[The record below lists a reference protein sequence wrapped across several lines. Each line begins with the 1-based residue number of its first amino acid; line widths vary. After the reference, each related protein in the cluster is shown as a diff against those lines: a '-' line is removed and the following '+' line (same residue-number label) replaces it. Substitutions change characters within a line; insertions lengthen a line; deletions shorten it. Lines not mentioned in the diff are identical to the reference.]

1 MRRRD
6 SSCGAFC
13 IFPNKFN
20 LDDLSR
26 SRDWPVTRATV
37 LSAVYPRADYGC
49 TVATVYYEYIVDGKK
64 VRRGFCEAVYRAGAG
79 RTIGRLGRVGHACA
93 LVSGSASGVRGD
105 LLQRCDGRRF
115 SLKERERVPSGDKMQ
130 NRKFGFYLRFTVI
143 AALGTIIASSVA
155 SGQVADRPWMN
166 PKLSPEERADMVLKQ
181 MTLDEKLALLHG
193 NGMAHAPQWQM
204 PLTYLANGGA
214 GYVEGVKRLGIPALL
229 ISDAGYGV
237 RDSGANGRYSTAMPS
252 SLGAAASW
260 DQDSACEF
268 GTVIGQE
275 LRAQGFNMT
284 LGGGVDLAREPRN
297 GRSFEYAGEDPLL
310 AGTVVGNLM
319 KCEAGQHVVGDIKHY
334 VMNDQETAR
343 FFVNAVISKR
353 AMQESDLLAFHIAI
367 SIANPG
373 AVMCSYN
380 RINGEFG
387 CENSYTLRDVLEKE
401 WGFKGFVISDW
412 GGTHSTE
419 KASAAGLD
427 QEQPMADFFGPKLKE
442 AVEGGK
448 IPLSEI
454 DEHVRRVLYAEFLSG
469 IVDDPSHL
477 GVVDVEKGFETS
489 QRIEEKSIVLLK
501 NSPTVLPI
509 DRAKVHTIAI
519 IGAHADVGMISGGGS
534 AQVDPPGG
542 NAIMP
547 PGKGATIWQKPV
559 WFPTSPLKALQTKLP
574 NAKIDFDPGTDPK
587 SAANLAKSADLAIV
601 FAYQWL
607 AEDMDVP
614 SLSLP
619 SNQDALIEQVAAANP
634 NTIVVLETGTTVTM
648 PWIDK
653 VAGVV
658 EAWYAGSSGHKALA
672 NVLVGDVNPA
682 GKLPLSFPKSEADLP
697 HPDAPKI
704 PSESQVRAGDVAEN
718 GAPTANA
725 SARAGYAVHYD
736 EGPEVGYKWYE
747 AQNKKLLFPFG
758 FGLSYTTYAYSG
770 LSVDSIAKTARF
782 TIKNTGAR
790 TGTEIA
796 QVYGRLPKGSDE
808 PFKRLVGWKRITL
821 APGESQTVTVAI
833 DDRVLK
839 TFDEEKNAWNLPP
852 GEYQVL
858 AGSSSD
864 NTPLTASL
872 VLR

>member
-1 MRRRD
+1 M
-6 SSCGAFC
+6 S
-13 IFPNKFN
+13 
-20 LDDLSR
+20 
-26 SRDWPVTRATV
+26 PV
-37 LSAVYPRADYGC
+37 
-49 TVATVYYEYIVDGKK
+49 
-64 VRRGFCEAVYRAGAG
+64 G
-79 RTIGRLGRVGHACA
+79 R
-93 LVSGSASGVRGD
+93 
-105 LLQRCDGRRF
+105 Q
-115 SLKERERVPSGDKMQ
+115 MQ
-130 NRKFGFYLRFTVI
+130 NRKFGFYLLCTVI
-143 AALGTIIASSVA
+143 ATLGTIVATSVA
-155 SGQVADRPWMN
+155 AAQAADRPWMN
-166 PKLSPEERADMVLKQ
+166 PSLSPEARADLVLKQ
-181 MTLDEKLALLHG
+181 LTLDEKLALLHG

-204 PLTYLANGGA
+204 PLSHLTNGGA
-214 GYVEGVKRLGIPALL
+214 GYVEGVKRLGIPPLV

-260 DQDSACEF
+260 DQDSACDF

-319 KCEAGQHVVGDIKHY
+319 KCEQAQHVVGDIKHY
-334 VMNDQETAR
+334 VMNDQETGR

-380 RINGEFG
+380 RINGDFG

-427 QEQPMADFFGPKLKE
+427 QEQPMAEFFGPKLKE
-442 AVEGGK
+442 AVEAGK
-448 IPLSEI
+448 VPLSEI
-454 DEHVRRVLYAEFLSG
+454 DDHARRILYAEFLSG
-469 IVDDPSHL
+469 IVDDPPQK
-477 GVVDVEKGFETS
+477 GVVDVEKGFDVS
-489 QRIEEKSIVLLK
+489 QTIEEKSIVLLK
-501 NSPTVLPI
+501 NRPTVLPI
-509 DRAKVHTIAI
+509 DPSKVHTIAI
-519 IGAHADVGMISGGGS
+519 IGGHADVGMLSGGGS

-559 WFPTSPLKALQTKLP
+559 WFPTSPLKALQSKLP
-574 NAKIDFDPGTDPK
+574 NAKIDFDSGKDPK
-587 SAANLAKSADLAIV
+587 SAVNLAKSADLVIV

-619 SNQDALIEQVAAANP
+619 DNQDALIEQVAAANP
-634 NTIVVLETGTTVTM
+634 HTIVVLETGTAVTM

-672 NVLVGDVNPA
+672 NVLVGDVNPS

-704 PSESQVRAGDVAEN
+704 PSESQVRAGDVADN
-718 GAPTANA
+718 GAPSANA
-725 SARAGYAVHYD
+725 SAHAGYAVHYD

-747 AQNKKLLFPFG
+747 AQNKKPLFPFG
-758 FGLSYTTYAYSG
+758 FGLSYTAYAYSG
-770 LSVDSIAKTARF
+770 LSVDSATKTVRF
-782 TIKNTGAR
+782 TIKNTGKRA
-790 TGTEIA
+790 GAEIA
-796 QVYGRLPKGSDE
+796 EVYARLPKGTDE

-821 APGESQTVTVAI
+821 APGESQTDTVAI

-839 TFDEEKNAWNLPP
+839 TFDEEKNAWNKPK

-858 AGSSSD
+858 VGGSSD
-864 NTPLTASL
+864 NTPLLGNL
-872 VLR
+872 VVR